1 MLSATPDRNY
11 QLDRSP
17 PLQPLLLIG
26 LTHLRSIE
34 PVALLLIVNSSP
46 FVAVGIGLDDDD
58 VGDHLGLL
66 DLWHRLLP
74 FLVAPER
81 GQRSEPAA
89 EEQQRRSLP

>member
-46 FVAVGIGLDDDD
+46 FVAVA
-58 VGDHLGLL
+58 VT
-66 DLWHRLLP
+66 
-74 FLVAPER
+74 V
-81 GQRSEPAA
+81 
-89 EEQQRRSLP
+89 